1 MQTPFLVDIPMRM
14 RLPAITLNMSAI
26 RVAFKFEDGS
36 FFNFHIDS
44 DYWNL
49 LNERKGFFFSVLE

>member
-1 MQTPFLVDIPMRM
+1 MRM

-49 LNERKGFFFSVLE
+49 LNKRKGLFPVF